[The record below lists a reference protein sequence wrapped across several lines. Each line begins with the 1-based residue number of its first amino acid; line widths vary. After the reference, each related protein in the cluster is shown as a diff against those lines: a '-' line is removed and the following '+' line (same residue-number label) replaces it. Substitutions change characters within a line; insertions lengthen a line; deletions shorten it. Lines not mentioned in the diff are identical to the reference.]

1 MHKSSSEAIIGAGS
15 VAGRTVQVCRY
26 MTNRLTNTD
35 ITVMAGQAVAG
46 VCVFVVKRYISK
58 VAGVM
63 AHGAVLV
70 VGTGRYVIRQ
80 FTDTN
85 HIIVAGVA
93 ATSNTGMVIG
103 TSAKGT
109 RGVTNTTVFSGRH
122 MVVRFTARRITM
134 TGVAPFAHN
143 VRAGMIDE
151 SANESFGVMA
161 AAAIRVCCDVGG
173 HCG

>member
-1 MHKSSSEAIIGAGS
+1 MHKSSSEAIVGAGS
-15 VAGRTVQVCRY
+15 VAGRTVLVRRY

-46 VCVFVVKRYISK
+46 ICAGVVKRHSSK
-58 VAGVM
+58 VGGVM
-63 AHGAVLV
+63 TNGAVLV

-103 TSAKGT
+103 ASTKGT
-109 RGVTNTTVFSGRH
+109 RGVTNTTVLSGRH
-122 MVVRFTARRITM
+122 VV
-134 TGVAPFAHN
+134 
-143 VRAGMIDE
+143 
-151 SANESFGVMA
+151 
-161 AAAIRVCCDVGG
+161 
-173 HCG
+173 